1 MLPGGL
7 PGPRFRFSEDSSLDV
22 ACGWGGA
29 RGALNGVV
37 DGVDVKVGGPG
48 GGLLATDDT
57 VEVGGRLTVGG
68 VILLS
73 DFFRFR
79 PEMVKNK

>member
-1 MLPGGL
+1 M
-7 PGPRFRFSEDSSLDV
+7 
-22 ACGWGGA
+22 
-29 RGALNGVV
+29 N
-37 DGVDVKVGGPG
+37 VGGPG

-79 PEMVKNK
+79 PEMGKNK

>member
-1 MLPGGL
+1 M
-7 PGPRFRFSEDSSLDV
+7 
-22 ACGWGGA
+22 
-29 RGALNGVV
+29 N
-37 DGVDVKVGGPG
+37 VGGP

-57 VEVGGRLTVGG
+57 VEVVGRLTVGG

-79 PEMVKNK
+79 PEMGKTNV

>member
-1 MLPGGL
+1 M
-7 PGPRFRFSEDSSLDV
+7 
-22 ACGWGGA
+22 
-29 RGALNGVV
+29 LNGV
-37 DGVDVKVGGPG
+37 DGVDVNVGGP

-57 VEVGGRLTVGG
+57 VEVVGRLTVGG

-79 PEMVKNK
+79 PEMGKTNV

>member
-1 MLPGGL
+1 M
-7 PGPRFRFSEDSSLDV
+7 
-22 ACGWGGA
+22 
-29 RGALNGVV
+29 N
-37 DGVDVKVGGPG
+37 VGGP

-57 VEVGGRLTVGG
+57 VEVVGRLTVGG

-79 PEMVKNK
+79 PEMGKNKQCLEKTSMISSSN

>member
-1 MLPGGL
+1 M
-7 PGPRFRFSEDSSLDV
+7 
-22 ACGWGGA
+22 
-29 RGALNGVV
+29 
-37 DGVDVKVGGPG
+37 KVGGPG

-79 PEMVKNK
+79 PVMRRNKQCLEKTSMISSSN

>member
-1 MLPGGL
+1 M
-7 PGPRFRFSEDSSLDV
+7 
-22 ACGWGGA
+22 
-29 RGALNGVV
+29 N
-37 DGVDVKVGGPG
+37 VGGP

-57 VEVGGRLTVGG
+57 VEVVGRLTVGG

-79 PEMVKNK
+79 PKMKNKQTMFRKASMISSSN

>member
-1 MLPGGL
+1 
-7 PGPRFRFSEDSSLDV
+7 V
-22 ACGWGGA
+22 
-29 RGALNGVV
+29 N
-37 DGVDVKVGGPG
+37 VGGP

-57 VEVGGRLTVGG
+57 VEVVGRLTVGG

-79 PEMVKNK
+79 PEMGKNK

>member
-1 MLPGGL
+1 M
-7 PGPRFRFSEDSSLDV
+7 
-22 ACGWGGA
+22 GA
-29 RGALNGVV
+29 IGALNGVV
-37 DGVDVKVGGPG
+37 DGVDVNVGGPG

-79 PEMVKNK
+79 PLTSSSNGKGCDDSCMTWPSMTCVKHS

>member
-1 MLPGGL
+1 M
-7 PGPRFRFSEDSSLDV
+7 
-22 ACGWGGA
+22 GA
-29 RGALNGVV
+29 IGALNGVV
-37 DGVDVKVGGPG
+37 EGVDVNVGGP

-79 PEMVKNK
+79 PVMGKKQTMFRKDLHDFFFELNLNLFA

>member
-1 MLPGGL
+1 M
-7 PGPRFRFSEDSSLDV
+7 
-22 ACGWGGA
+22 
-29 RGALNGVV
+29 N
-37 DGVDVKVGGPG
+37 VGGP

-57 VEVGGRLTVGG
+57 VEVVGRLTVGG

-79 PEMVKNK
+79 PEMKNKKTMFRKDLMISSSN

>member
-1 MLPGGL
+1 M
-7 PGPRFRFSEDSSLDV
+7 
-22 ACGWGGA
+22 
-29 RGALNGVV
+29 N
-37 DGVDVKVGGPG
+37 VGGP

-57 VEVGGRLTVGG
+57 VEVVGRLTVGG

-79 PEMVKNK
+79 PKMRNKQTMFRKDIHDFFFELKEKNRVFCLFLKIYKSSFIFSFRATKT